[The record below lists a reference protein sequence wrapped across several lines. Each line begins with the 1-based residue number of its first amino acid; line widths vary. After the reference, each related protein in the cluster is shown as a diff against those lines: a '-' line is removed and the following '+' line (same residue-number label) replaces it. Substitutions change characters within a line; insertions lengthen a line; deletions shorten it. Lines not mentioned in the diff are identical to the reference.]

1 MDLLALDDLKA
12 LLALRDPP
20 CLTLYQPTHR
30 HHPDNQQ
37 DRIRFRNLV
46 KGLEDSL
53 RQAHP
58 ADTAA
63 TLLAPFHALADDRA
77 FWNHAL
83 DGLAVLG
90 ARGVFRAYRLQRP
103 VAERQ
108 VVADRFHAKPLLRML
123 QSADRYQVL
132 GLSRHAIRLFEGNRD
147 ALDEIEPAAGVPR
160 TITDALGDELTEP
173 HLTVASY
180 GGVGRGQ
187 SAMHHGHGG
196 KAEEVDV
203 DAERYFRAVDR
214 AVLEGHSRPTGLPL
228 ILATLP
234 EHRTLFRALSHNP
247 QLLEEGLD
255 VHPDA
260 LTPDELRRRVWEVVE
275 PRYQARL
282 DRLVEAFGS
291 ARAQDLGDDD
301 VGRVAQAVAAGR
313 VGTLLVEAERV
324 VPGTIDEESGAFL
337 PGDLDDPEVGDALDD
352 LASSSLLLGADV
364 VVVPAER
371 MPTSTGVAAI
381 YRY

>member
-1 MDLLALDDLKA
+1 MDLLDLDDLKA

-30 HHPDNQQ
+30 HHPDNLQ

-46 KGLEDSL
+46 KGLEDAV

-58 ADTAA
+58 ADTT

-90 ARGVFRAYRLQRP
+90 GRGVFRAYRLQRP
-103 VAERQ
+103 VVERQ
-108 VVADRFHAKPLLRML
+108 VVADRFHAKPLLRTL

-147 ALDEIEPAAGVPR
+147 VLDEIEPAAGVPR

-187 SAMHHGHGG
+187 SAMHHGHGS

-214 AVLEGHSRPTGLPL
+214 AVLERHSRPTGLPL
-228 ILATLP
+228 ILVTLP
-234 EHRTLFRALSHNP
+234 EHRTLFHALSHNP
-247 QLLEEGLD
+247 HLLDEGLD

-275 PRYQARL
+275 PRYLTRL
-282 DRLVEAFGS
+282 ARLVEAFGG

-301 VGRVAQAVAAGR
+301 VGRVAQAVVAGR

-324 VPGTIDEESGAFL
+324 VAGSIDEGSGDFR

-352 LASSSLLLGADV
+352 LASSALLRGADV